1 MKSYSQFIQE
11 KAENTET
18 ELIEALNNPG
28 HYVDTVKN
36 DEEFVALFRYNG
48 GDIYTYEA
56 EKNNKGQ
63 WMINFYDSN
72 DEQGVT
78 GKVGPKGAMK
88 ILATVKKITVDFINE
103 YSPKDPDFTM
113 YFASA
118 DVDEMYG
125 GGEARSRIY
134 KTMVKQTV
142 KEVGGKWDT
151 NISSDG
157 EYTTFIIKK
166 KK

>member
-1 MKSYSQFIQE
+1 MKSYNQFVQE
-11 KAENTET
+11 KSET
-18 ELIEALNNPG
+18 DQLIEALNNPG
-28 HYVDTVKN
+28 NYVDTVKN
-36 DEEFVALFRYNG
+36 DKEFVALFRYNG

-56 EKNNKGQ
+56 EKNSKGQ

-78 GKVGPKGAMK
+78 GKVGHKGAMK